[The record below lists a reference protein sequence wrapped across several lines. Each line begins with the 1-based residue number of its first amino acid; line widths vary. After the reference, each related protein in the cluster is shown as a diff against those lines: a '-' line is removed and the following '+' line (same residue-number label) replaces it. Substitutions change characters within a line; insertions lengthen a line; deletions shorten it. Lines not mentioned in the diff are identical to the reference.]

1 MLARFAPKVFFVL
14 GCLFVSLNVDAQEK
28 EAAKAN
34 DKPVPVLIDSMIR
47 GDGEIRS
54 AKFDRFLIELANRT
68 NSKGFVLIYCGKKC
82 QYGEVEA
89 HIRGIESKIGNHWE
103 RENILI
109 LHAGFKDVMTV
120 ELWLM
125 PAGACPPVPTPTVNI
140 KEVKFN
146 GLRKSR
152 VEPYDCCD

>member
-34 DKPVPVLIDSMIR
+34 DKPVPVLIDSIIR

-109 LHAGFKDVMTV
+109 LHGDYFSRTRSSQKSTQRLVDPIAY
-120 ELWLM
+120 
-125 PAGACPPVPTPTVNI
+125 PATAISLRPP
-140 KEVKFN
+140 F
-146 GLRKSR
+146 
-152 VEPYDCCD
+152 